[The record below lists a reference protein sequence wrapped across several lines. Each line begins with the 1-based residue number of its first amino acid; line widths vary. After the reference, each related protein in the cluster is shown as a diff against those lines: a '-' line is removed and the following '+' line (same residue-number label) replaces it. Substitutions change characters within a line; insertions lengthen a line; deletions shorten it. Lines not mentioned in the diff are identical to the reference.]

1 MLLDIAKLPT
11 AGNSAIR
18 LHPSDNVAVARVPIP
33 AGTGLSVEGLQVTAR
48 EAIPAG
54 HKIALRA
61 IRAGEL
67 VERYG
72 QAIGRAS
79 QMIEAGRHVHTH
91 NLSFEELQFDYEFP
105 ATETP
110 VPQASKDAP
119 TFLGYQRADGRVGT
133 RNYIAVMAASN
144 CAAHTAE
151 LIARSYEDQ
160 PLPPNVDG
168 VVAFPHGE
176 GCGHVFGADVDQ
188 LRRTMGGVLA
198 HPNVSA
204 GIILGL
210 GCEVNQIDYY
220 LSDGGQGPGGVP
232 AASAGRD
239 RGAPLAGVTLQSSGG
254 TRGAVEAARREIAR
268 FLERAAAEKRTE
280 TPASKIVLGLN
291 CGGSDSFSGITAN
304 PALGYCSDLL
314 AEAGATAVLAETPE
328 IFGAEHLLV
337 KRARNKQ
344 VAEKLLSY
352 IQEYKNY
359 LKRFGSGFDDNP
371 SPGNKQG
378 GLSNILE
385 KSLGAVA
392 KGGTSPLIDVYDFAE
407 RVTSPGFVFM
417 NTPGYDPVSLTGL
430 AAGGCNL
437 LAFTT
442 GRGSAIGFPTVPV
455 IKISSN
461 SNMYRRMTDNMD
473 INAGAIADGEAPVA
487 QVGREIF
494 DFVLEVASGRRTCAE
509 RLGHREFVPWR
520 IGPVM

>member
-11 AGNSAIR
+11 AGNSVIR
-18 LHPSDNVAVARVPIP
+18 LHRTDNVAVARVPIP
-33 AGTGLSVEGLQVTAR
+33 AGTELCVEGLRLVTR
-48 EAIPAG
+48 EDIPAG
-54 HKIALRA
+54 HKIALQA
-61 IRAGEL
+61 IRPGEL

-79 QMIEAGRHVHTH
+79 QPIEAGRHVHTH
-91 NLSFEELQFDYEFP
+91 NLSFEEMQFDYEFP
-105 ATETP
+105 AMETP
-110 VPQASKDAP
+110 VPRPRKDAP

-151 LIARSYEDQ
+151 LVARGYEGQ
-160 PLPPNVDG
+160 TLPPNVDG

-176 GCGHVFGADVDQ
+176 GCGHVFGDDVDQ

-220 LSDGGQGPGGVP
+220 LSGE
-232 AASAGRD
+232 AAK
-239 RGAPLAGVTLQSSGG
+239 LAGVTLQSSGG
-254 TRGAVEAARREIAR
+254 TRGAVEAARSEISR
-268 FLERAAAEKRTE
+268 ILDRAAAEKRTE
-280 TPASKIVLGLN
+280 TPASKLVLGLN

-314 AEAGATAVLAETPE
+314 AEFGATAVLAETPE

-344 VAEKLLSY
+344 VADKLLSY
-352 IQEYKNY
+352 IQQYKEY
-359 LKRFGSGFDDNP
+359 LRRFGCSFDDNP

-407 RVTSPGFVFM
+407 RIASPGFVFM

-430 AAGGCNL
+430 AAGGCTL

-455 IKISSN
+455 IKIASN
-461 SNMYRRMTDNMD
+461 SGMYRRMTDNMD
-473 INAGAIADGEAPVA
+473 INAGAIADGEKTVA
-487 QVGREIF
+487 EVGREIF

>member
-1 MLLDIAKLPT
+1 MLFDIATLPA

-18 LHPSDNVAVARVPIP
+18 LHPTDNVAVARVPIP
-33 AGTGLSVEGLQVTAR
+33 AGTELRVEDLQIITR

-61 IRAGEL
+61 IEAGEL

-79 QMIEAGRHVHTH
+79 QPIEAGRHVHTH

-105 ATETP
+105 AVETP
-110 VPQASKDAP
+110 APQPRQHAAP
-119 TFLGYQRADGRVGT
+119 TFLGYARADGRVGT
-133 RNYIAVMAASN
+133 RNYIAVVAASN
-144 CAAHTAE
+144 CASHTAE
-151 LIARSYEDQ
+151 IIARGYEGQ

-168 VVAFPHGE
+168 VVAFPHAE
-176 GCGHVFGADVDQ
+176 GCGHVFGPDVDQ
-188 LRRTMGGVLA
+188 LRRTLSGVLA

-204 GIILGL
+204 AIILGL

-220 LSDGGQGPGGVP
+220 LSAG
-232 AASAGRD
+232 AGRPD
-239 RGAPLAGVTLQSSGG
+239 SLAGLTLQSSGG
-254 TRGAVEAARREIAR
+254 TTGAVEAARREISR
-268 FLERAAAEKRTE
+268 FLDRAAAERRTE
-280 TPASKIVLGLN
+280 APASKIVLGLN

-304 PALGYCSDLL
+304 PALGCCSDLL
-314 AEAGATAVLAETPE
+314 AEIGATAVLAETPE

-337 KRARNKQ
+337 KRARNRQ
-344 VAEKLLSY
+344 VAEKLLCY
-352 IQEYKNY
+352 IQKYKEYLN
-359 LKRFGSGFDDNP
+359 RFACGFDDNP

-461 SNMYRRMTDNMD
+461 SHTYRRMTDNMD
-473 INAGAIADGEAPVA
+473 VNAGAIADGEKSVR

-494 DFVLEVASGRRTCAE
+494 DLVLEVASGRRTCAE
-509 RLGHREFVPWR
+509 RLGHHEFVPWR